1 MRVSFSLSLSLSA
14 RAHDAIYS
22 RTRVKYQ
29 TTTRT
34 TRMRLGSRKN
44 NTRPTLSLSLS
55 LTLETSPFSLRGCP
69 LHPPRRHFF
78 PPLFASP
85 FLILLLIPVLRSC
98 LEASSDP
105 LYTCASEQARS
116 YCLFATFSSQALS
129 LIFLCLIR
137 DRNTLSFFLSLS
149 SLLAATHPLRLSLS
163 LAQRSTDPLSL
174 SLSSFSLSLYL
185 CLFVVCSFCS
195 RNNSVK
201 VEVYA
206 LQCDRGK
213 LFYIF

>member
-1 MRVSFSLSLSLSA
+1 M
-14 RAHDAIYS
+14 
-22 RTRVKYQ
+22 KYQ

-34 TRMRLGSRKN
+34 TRTRLGSRKN
-44 NTRPTLSLSLS
+44 NTRPTLSLS

-174 SLSSFSLSLYL
+174 PFLFLSLSI
-185 CLFVVCSFCS
+185 
-195 RNNSVK
+195 SVYSSCA
-201 VEVYA
+201 VFA
-206 LQCDRGK
+206 RG
-213 LFYIF
+213 IIR